1 MLEQLSD
8 DIHQARQ
15 RIDELDDLDGYLQ
28 HIKSDATIKLA
39 DAEEVLRDL
48 AVILERLDLDLEHD
62 DDVTLESIQDD
73 LQSSWFELLGQRYAL
88 QDRAKGRPTCHPAW
102 TGVRC
107 TTWACNRLNDVI
119 ADLSCAQRA
128 LDSGQRI
135 KENNR

>member
-62 DDVTLESIQDD
+62 DGITLAAIQED
-73 LQSSWFELLGQRYAL
+73 LQSTWFELLGERYAI
-88 QDRAKGRPTCHPAW
+88 QDQVIGLPTNDPMW
-102 TGVRC
+102 TGMRH

-119 ADLSCAQRA
+119 SNLSNAQRA
-128 LDSGQRI
+128 LDERSRWYT
-135 KENNR
+135 

>member
-1 MLEQLSD
+1 MLEQLSA
-8 DIHQARQ
+8 DIHEARQ

-62 DDVTLESIQDD
+62 DGITLAAIQED
-73 LQSSWFELLGQRYAL
+73 LQSTWFELLGERYAI

-102 TGVRC
+102 TGVRH

-119 ADLSCAQRA
+119 ADISCAQRA
-128 LDSGQRI
+128 LDERSRWYT
-135 KENNR
+135 

>member
-8 DIHQARQ
+8 DIHEAIQ
-15 RIDELDDLDGYLQ
+15 RIDELDGLDGYLQ

-62 DDVTLESIQDD
+62 DDVTLAAIQED
-73 LQSSWFELLGQRYAL
+73 LQSTWFELLGERYAI
-88 QDRAKGRPTCHPAW
+88 QDQVIGLLTNDPMW
-102 TGVRC
+102 TSVRC

-128 LDSGQRI
+128 LDERSRWYT
-135 KENNR
+135 